1 MDPTIVGVIALVLLI
16 IVLFSRMPV
25 GFVMALLG
33 FLGLCYLR
41 SPEAGL
47 WTLSN
52 DFFEIFSS
60 HSLTV
65 IPLFIFMGQIAF
77 HAGISRRLYD
87 SAYTFLGHLP
97 GGLAMAT
104 IGACAGFSAICGSTN
119 AAAATMATVSL
130 PEMKRYKYSP
140 ELATG
145 TVAAGGSLGILI
157 PPSVIFIVYGIMTQQ
172 SIGKLFAAGILPGI
186 LLSAL
191 FIATIYIRVRLKP
204 KLGPPGPKTSF
215 KEKVRS
221 LTGVIEILLIFMLV
235 MGGLFLGFFTPTEA
249 GATGAGIT
257 LLLAVG
263 RRQLSWEH
271 FLKAVWESVRISC
284 MVLVIVAGATVF
296 GHFLMETKIPFLLK
310 DWVAELPFPPWAIMG
325 VICFIY
331 LIGGCF
337 MDSLAMILLTIPIF
351 YPVAM
356 GLGYHPIWFGVIIV
370 LITEMGVITPPV
382 GVNVYVVSGVA
393 KDVPLEVIFKG
404 ILPLLG
410 ALVVCNI
417 ILIIFPQI
425 ALLLPEVIESWG
437 GVLREQIGIVWNLV
451 VSIF

>member
-1 MDPTIVGVIALVLLI
+1 MDPTTVGLIGVIVL
-16 IVLFSRMPV
+16 IVCLFSRIPV
-25 GFVMALLG
+25 GFSMALVGLLG
-33 FLGLCYLR
+33 FCILR

-47 WTLSN
+47 RIFAK
-52 DFFEIFSS
+52 DFFVIFSEY
-60 HSLTV
+60 SLT
-65 IPLFIFMGQIAF
+65 ILPLFIFMGQIAF

-87 SAYTFLGHLP
+87 SAYTLLGHLP

-104 IGACAGFSAICGSTN
+104 IGACAGFAAICGSTN
-119 AAAATMATVSL
+119 AAAATMATVAL

-186 LLSAL
+186 LLSTL
-191 FIATIYIRVRLKP
+191 FGVTIYILVRLNP
-204 KLGPPGPKTSF
+204 KMGPPGPRTIF
-215 KEKVRS
+215 KEKMRS
-221 LTGVIEILLIFMLV
+221 FLGVFEMLLIFGLV

-249 GATGAGIT
+249 GAAGAGIT
-257 LLLAVG
+257 LILALG
-263 RRQLSWEH
+263 RRQLSWEK
-271 FLKAVWESVRISC
+271 FLTAVRESVRISC
-284 MVLVIVAGATVF
+284 MVMVIVAGATVF
-296 GHFLMETKIPFLLK
+296 GHFLAVTRIPYTLAA
-310 DWVAELPFPPWAIMG
+310 WVSALPLPAWAIMG

-337 MDSLAMILLTIPIF
+337 MDALGMIMLTIPIF
-351 YPVAM
+351 YPVALK
-356 GLGYHPIWFGVIIV
+356 LGYDPIWFGVVIV

-393 KDVPLEVIFKG
+393 KDIPLEVIFKG

-410 ALVVCNI
+410 ALIVCNI
-417 ILIIFPQI
+417 ILIFFPQI
-425 ALLLPEVIESWG
+425 ALFLPG
-437 GVLREQIGIVWNLV
+437 LMR
-451 VSIF
+451 